1 MLKRHAYN
9 SLTPRLKKSQ
19 PRSSRLAGYAPGLTI
34 RERPAGTASPPTAF
48 RSRALALAGNRMSRN
63 RIIGIVILAVG
74 IVLVIFGLNASQA
87 PLDQVSQTVT
97 GRFTQTTMMYLII
110 GIIAIVG
117 GGLLA
122 LSGRRT

>member
-1 MLKRHAYN
+1 
-9 SLTPRLKKSQ
+9 
-19 PRSSRLAGYAPGLTI
+19 
-34 RERPAGTASPPTAF
+34 
-48 RSRALALAGNRMSRN
+48 MSRN
-63 RIIGIVILAVG
+63 RLIGIVILAVG

>member
-1 MLKRHAYN
+1 
-9 SLTPRLKKSQ
+9 
-19 PRSSRLAGYAPGLTI
+19 
-34 RERPAGTASPPTAF
+34 
-48 RSRALALAGNRMSRN
+48 MSRN

-117 GGLLA
+117 GGWLA

>member
-1 MLKRHAYN
+1 
-9 SLTPRLKKSQ
+9 
-19 PRSSRLAGYAPGLTI
+19 
-34 RERPAGTASPPTAF
+34 
-48 RSRALALAGNRMSRN
+48 MSRN
-63 RIIGIVILAVG
+63 RLIGIVILAVG

-117 GGLLA
+117 GGWLA

>member
-1 MLKRHAYN
+1 
-9 SLTPRLKKSQ
+9 
-19 PRSSRLAGYAPGLTI
+19 
-34 RERPAGTASPPTAF
+34 
-48 RSRALALAGNRMSRN
+48 MSRN

>member
-1 MLKRHAYN
+1 
-9 SLTPRLKKSQ
+9 
-19 PRSSRLAGYAPGLTI
+19 
-34 RERPAGTASPPTAF
+34 
-48 RSRALALAGNRMSRN
+48 MSRN

-122 LSGRRT
+122 LAGRRT

>member
-1 MLKRHAYN
+1 
-9 SLTPRLKKSQ
+9 
-19 PRSSRLAGYAPGLTI
+19 
-34 RERPAGTASPPTAF
+34 
-48 RSRALALAGNRMSRN
+48 MSRN

-122 LSGRRT
+122 LSVRRT